1 MKHLTMRTSLRKKIS
16 TAFITLALINA
27 VFAGLAYIDL
37 QFLQHRIQEGLVAA
51 DFEFTVQEM
60 RCHEKNLFLYDD
72 DNALTDAHDMATVA
86 IDMLDSQ
93 QPTLLRISQPHQLAE
108 LRQHLSDYR
117 ASLTQYRQQPD
128 RQQMLLETI
137 RRQGHRILDIANSLI
152 HAERAAQ
159 TLAIQRAQRVLMISL
174 LILAVLIFI
183 VASVMLRI
191 VINPL
196 RRMTHD
202 MDEIAQGRFNKL
214 ETRSN
219 DQELI
224 AFSNAFNH
232 MLDELETRRRHLQH
246 SEKLASL
253 GVLSAGIAH
262 ELNNPLSNIS
272 SSCQLLLED
281 LDNASH
287 EQLTEWANT
296 IDQETQRARN
306 IVKALLNFGH
316 HHELQFNNV
325 ALHDLVQ
332 QTLTLLRGAI
342 RQHHAVIETDIAHTL
357 QVTGDAQRLQQILI
371 NLIRNALDTGT
382 ENIKIHISARVLP
395 RLTHFES
402 HILVAGDIEHF
413 SQLDAPVVHL
423 TIEDNGPGIAPD
435 VYPKIFDP
443 FYTTREPGAG
453 MGLGL
458 YIVQELMED
467 HDGNIAI
474 FSEPGHGTR
483 VLLQLPTP
491 EASTP

>member
-1 MKHLTMRTSLRKKIS
+1 MKQIAMRTSLRKKIS

-37 QFLQHRIQEGLVAA
+37 QFLQHRIQEGQVAA
-51 DFEFTVQEM
+51 DFENTVQEM
-60 RCHEKNLFLYDD
+60 RRHEKNLFLYDD
-72 DNALTDAHDMATVA
+72 DKALTEAHDLATVA
-86 IDMLDSQ
+86 IDMLNNQ
-93 QPTLLRISQPHQLAE
+93 YPTLVHISQPQQLAE
-108 LRQHLSDYR
+108 LRQLLTNYR
-117 ASLTQYRQQPD
+117 ASLDQYRQQADLQKNLLEPI
-128 RQQMLLETI
+128 RQQ
-137 RRQGHRILDIANSLI
+137 GHHILDMANNLI

-174 LILAVLIFI
+174 LLLAVMIFG
-183 VASVMLRI
+183 VASVLLRI
-191 VINPL
+191 VITPL

-219 DQELI
+219 DQELL

-232 MLDELETRRRHLQH
+232 MLNELESRRRHLQH

-281 LDNASH
+281 LANASH
-287 EQLTEWANT
+287 EQLAEWANT
-296 IDQETQRARN
+296 IDLETQRARN

-316 HHELQFNNV
+316 HHELRFNNV
-325 ALHDLVQ
+325 ALNDLVQ

-342 RQHHAVIETDIAHTL
+342 RQHHAVIETDIANTI
-357 QVTGDAQRLQQILI
+357 QVIGDAQRLQQILI

-382 ENIKIHISARVLP
+382 DNLKIHISARISP
-395 RLTHFES
+395 RLTHFDS
-402 HILVAGDIEHF
+402 NILVAGDIEHF
-413 SQLDAPVVHL
+413 SQLDSPVVHL
-423 TIEDNGPGIAPD
+423 TIEDNGPGMAPD

-474 FSEPGHGTR
+474 FSEPDRGTR

-491 EASTP
+491 ETGTP